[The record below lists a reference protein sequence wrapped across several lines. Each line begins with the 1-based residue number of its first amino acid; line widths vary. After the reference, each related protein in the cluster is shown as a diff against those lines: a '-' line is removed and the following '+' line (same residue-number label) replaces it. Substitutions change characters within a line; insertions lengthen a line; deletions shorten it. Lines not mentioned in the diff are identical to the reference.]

1 MEGPAQL
8 IRKAKGQRPTFFD
21 DPDTDKLVS
30 MLMGLAGEVS
40 VMRDRMDTVERLLG
54 EKGLITQSDIDNFE
68 PSEDVLMQRAETRE
82 LFLGEITRVIT
93 SELEDFDSDSGDSYE
108 DIIEMV
114 ERLEVVLDGA
124 GLVLLW
130 HQIDIVRSGRALWPQ
145 GP

>member
-8 IRKAKGQRPTFFD
+8 KRKAKGQRPTFLD
-21 DPDTDKLVS
+21 NPDTDKLVS

-40 VMRDRMDTVERLLG
+40 VMRDRMDTIERLLG
-54 EKGLITQSDIDNFE
+54 EKGLLTQSDIDNFE

-93 SELEDFDSDSGDSYE
+93 SELEDFDSDSGESYE

-114 ERLEVVLDGA
+114 EN
-124 GLVLLW
+124 
-130 HQIDIVRSGRALWPQ
+130 S
-145 GP
+145 

>member
-8 IRKAKGQRPTFFD
+8 KRKAKGQRPTFFD
-21 DPDTDKLVS
+21 DPDTDKLIS

-54 EKGLITQSDIDNFE
+54 EKRLLSQSDIDNFE

-93 SELEDFDSDSGDSYE
+93 SELEDFDSYSDGSYDE
-108 DIIEMV
+108 IIEMV
-114 ERLEVVLDGA
+114 ENN
-124 GLVLLW
+124 
-130 HQIDIVRSGRALWPQ
+130 
-145 GP
+145 

>member
-8 IRKAKGQRPTFFD
+8 KRKAKGQRPAFFD

-54 EKGLITQSDIDNFE
+54 EKGLLTQSDIDNFV
-68 PSEDVLMQRAETRE
+68 PSEDVAMQRAETRD

-114 ERLEVVLDGA
+114 ENN
-124 GLVLLW
+124 
-130 HQIDIVRSGRALWPQ
+130 
-145 GP
+145 

>member
-8 IRKAKGQRPTFFD
+8 KRKAKGQCPTFFD
-21 DPDTDKLVS
+21 NPDTDKLVS

-54 EKGLITQSDIDNFE
+54 EKGLLTQSDIDNFE

-114 ERLEVVLDGA
+114 ENN
-124 GLVLLW
+124 
-130 HQIDIVRSGRALWPQ
+130 
-145 GP
+145 

>member
-8 IRKAKGQRPTFFD
+8 KRKAKGQRPTFFD

-54 EKGLITQSDIDNFE
+54 EKGLLTQSDIDNFV
-68 PSEDVLMQRAETRE
+68 PSEDVAMQRAETRN

-93 SELEDFDSDSGDSYE
+93 SELEDFDSDSSDSYE

-114 ERLEVVLDGA
+114 ENN
-124 GLVLLW
+124 
-130 HQIDIVRSGRALWPQ
+130 
-145 GP
+145 

>member
-1 MEGPAQL
+1 MAVCGLSMGARRHNGGSCSAQTEGQ
-8 IRKAKGQRPTFFD
+8 GQRPTFFD

-40 VMRDRMDTVERLLG
+40 VMRDRMDTIERLLG
-54 EKGLITQSDIDNFE
+54 QKGLLTQSDIDNFE

-93 SELEDFDSDSGDSYE
+93 TELEDFDSGSGDSYE

-114 ERLEVVLDGA
+114 ENN
-124 GLVLLW
+124 
-130 HQIDIVRSGRALWPQ
+130 
-145 GP
+145 

>member
-8 IRKAKGQRPTFFD
+8 KRKAKGQRPKFFD

-40 VMRDRMDTVERLLG
+40 VMRDRMDTIERLRG
-54 EKGLITQSDIDNFE
+54 EKALLTQSDIDNFE

-93 SELEDFDSDSGDSYE
+93 SELEDFDSDSGESYE

-114 ERLEVVLDGA
+114 ENN
-124 GLVLLW
+124 
-130 HQIDIVRSGRALWPQ
+130 
-145 GP
+145 